1 MQTTLEKASPKIF
14 EALAERPIWTHSDLQ
29 ALLRDKKEDWG
40 LPGTLSFNKFIQFA
54 IEHGQLQRH
63 RFEFPHRPA
72 TRYSWGAVS
81 LESILQSIHPKGY
94 FSHYTAMQHHDLTE
108 QIPKTIYFN
117 IEQKLTGGGT
127 KPSQTAMDRAFQGK
141 CRVSQNS
148 VNLGERTIRILNGR
162 NTGEMGVITILSDH
176 PIDKRITDIE
186 RTLIDITVRPI
197 YSGGVFQVAEAFAAA
212 ASKMSVEKLTTYLRN
227 LNFTYP
233 YHQSIGYYM
242 ERSGKYSRSQLNT
255 LRELGVDYDF
265 YLDYG
270 MKKTNFVS
278 EWRLHVPQ
286 GF

>member
-1 MQTTLEKASPKIF
+1 MVTKLEKAAPKIF
-14 EALAERPIWTHSDLQ
+14 EALAARPIRTHSDLQ
-29 ALLRDKKEDWG
+29 ILFRENNEAWE
-40 LPGTLSFNKFIQFA
+40 LPVTLSLNKFIQFA
-54 IEHGQLQRH
+54 IEHGKLQKH
-63 RFEFPHRPA
+63 RLEFPHRPA
-72 TRYSWGAVS
+72 TRYSWGDVK
-81 LESILQSIHPKGY
+81 LENVIQSIHPKGY

-117 IEQKLTGGGT
+117 IEQRLKGGGT
-127 KPSQTAMDRAFQGK
+127 EPTQTAMDRAFKGK

-148 VNLGERTIRILNGR
+148 VNVGERTIRILNGR
-162 NTGEMGVITILSDH
+162 NTGEMGVITIANDNSLE
-176 PIDKRITDIE
+176 KRVTNIE
-186 RTLIDITVRPI
+186 RTLIDITVRPV

-212 ASKMSVEKLTTYLRN
+212 ASEVSIERLVTYLRC

-242 ERSGKYSRSQLNT
+242 NRSGKFSNSQLET
-255 LRELGVDYDF
+255 IRELGLKYDF

-270 MKKTNFVS
+270 MKKTNYIK